1 MEAMTPTEGPIDP
14 NLTWG
19 HVEPEPAGP
28 KEEPKW
34 EDDAFNKANR
44 KTPAQIEKERIEE
57 KLQYWP
63 WRQTVPRELVT
74 LVIFQSLIPFQCLET
89 NRS

>member
-1 MEAMTPTEGPIDP
+1 MKPTEGPIDP
-14 NLTWG
+14 NFTWD
-19 HVEPEPAGP
+19 HVEPGLAGP

-34 EDDAFNKANR
+34 EDDAFNKANQ

-63 WRQTVPRELVT
+63 WRQAVPRELVT
-74 LVIFQSLIPFQCLET
+74 LVRFQLLISF
-89 NRS
+89 